1 MMVKK
6 STFYLTGQEITLR
19 SDHLPPKKFLNHKML
34 NNTVDN
40 WAVEIESFKI
50 NFVHIAGKDNFLMD
64 TLGRLIDIDPDV
76 VLEPELKD

>member
-1 MMVKK
+1 MNVKK

-19 SDHLPPKKFLNHKML
+19 SDHLPLKKFLKCRTL

-50 NFVHIAGKDNFLMD
+50 QFVHIAGKDNILTD
-64 TLGRLIDIDPDV
+64 TLSQLIDIDPDV
-76 VLEPELKD
+76 E